1 MTSTIPVV
9 SIHPIEGLP
18 EILPGDDLPGLLAG
32 ALRRMSFSLAD
43 GDVIVVAQKVVSKA
57 EGARVAL
64 DTVEPTPETRRWAEQ
79 WGKDPRMVE
88 LVLRETRRIVRRE
101 RGLIIS
107 ETRHGF
113 VCANAGIDL
122 SNSGGEDLAILLP
135 EDSDRSAGQMRQRL
149 AEEAGAEAP
158 NGREAKAPGG
168 QQAGVGAVAG
178 AGPRGGKTPDIAVIV
193 SDTFGRPWR
202 VGLTQVALGVAGLE
216 PLLDLRES
224 PDVDGRTL
232 HATIIAVA
240 DELACAADL
249 VCGKITRVPAAV
261 IRGYPFER
269 AREEQPAGGAALIRD
284 PEMDLFR

>member
-1 MTSTIPVV
+1 MTSTIPVI
-9 SIHPIEGLP
+9 SIPPIEGLP

-32 ALRRMSFSLAD
+32 ALGRMSFSLAD

-57 EGARVAL
+57 EGSRVAL
-64 DTVEPTPETRRWAEQ
+64 EAVEPTPETRRWAEQ
-79 WGKDPRMVE
+79 WDKDPRMVE

-122 SNSGGEDLAILLP
+122 SNSGGKDLAILLP
-135 EDSDRSAGQMRQRL
+135 EDSDRSAGQIRQRL
-149 AEEAGAEAP
+149 AEKAGAEAP
-158 NGREAKAPGG
+158 GGPEAGAGAGAAPGG
-168 QQAGVGAVAG
+168 GF
-178 AGPRGGKTPDIAVIV
+178 RKNTPDIAVIV

-202 VGLTQVALGVAGLE
+202 VGLTQVALGVAGLA
-216 PLLDLRES
+216 PLLDLRDS

-249 VCGKITRVPAAV
+249 VCGKIARVPAAV
-261 IRGYPFER
+261 IRGYRFER
-269 AREEQPAGGAALIRD
+269 PREEQPAGGAALIRD